1 MDSTKRSLWI
11 IGLLI
16 VIAIVVGAIWGG
28 LVGISVAAV
37 LALVV
42 SLGEI
47 AWQLFKDAR
56 WVIRR
61 IRKRPPGS

>member
-1 MDSTKRSLWI
+1 MGYRPSHSYRDCRRRH
-11 IGLLI
+11 
-16 VIAIVVGAIWGG
+16 WGG

-61 IRKRPPGS
+61 IRKRPPDS